1 MACFLLVFWHQSV
14 DFGAIAETGLMR
26 FKSLIVEDE
35 PEIRELLKFSLERAD
50 YDVIEAE
57 SAEAAISLLADK
69 KPDLAVVDW
78 MLPGMSGV
86 ALAKRLRKDDFTSDI
101 PLLMLTARSEET
113 DLLKSFDAGFDDYM
127 SKPFS
132 PKELIARLKA
142 LLRRSGLSDD
152 GVLEAAGIRID
163 KSNHRVTVRGKALAI
178 GPTEHRLLEVL
189 LQNPERVFER
199 DQLLDRVWG
208 RSTYI
213 ETRTVDVHIMRL
225 RTLLKP
231 HGLDSAVQTVRGVG
245 YRFSLSD

>member
-1 MACFLLVFWHQSV
+1 MACFLLVFWHQPV
-14 DFGAIAETGLMR
+14 DFGAIAEIGLMR
-26 FKSLIVEDE
+26 FKILIVEDE

-178 GPTEHRLLEVL
+178 GPTEHLSL
-189 LQNPERVFER
+189 
-199 DQLLDRVWG
+199 
-208 RSTYI
+208 I
-213 ETRTVDVHIMRL
+213 HI
-225 RTLLKP
+225 
-231 HGLDSAVQTVRGVG
+231 
-245 YRFSLSD
+245 

>member
-1 MACFLLVFWHQSV
+1 MRLKILV
-14 DFGAIAETGLMR
+14 
-26 FKSLIVEDE
+26 VEDE

-57 SAEAAISLLADK
+57 SAEAAIGLLTDK
-69 KPDLAVVDW
+69 KPDVAVVDW
-78 MLPGMSGV
+78 MLPGMNGV

-142 LLRRSGLSDD
+142 LLRRSGLSNDS
-152 GVLEAAGIRID
+152 VLEAAGIRID
-163 KSNHRVTVRGKALAI
+163 KSNHRVTVRGEALAI
-178 GPTEHRLLEVL
+178 GPTEYRLLEVL

-245 YRFSLSD
+245 YRFSVSD

>member
-1 MACFLLVFWHQSV
+1 
-14 DFGAIAETGLMR
+14 
-26 FKSLIVEDE
+26 
-35 PEIRELLKFSLERAD
+35 
-50 YDVIEAE
+50 
-57 SAEAAISLLADK
+57 
-69 KPDLAVVDW
+69 
-78 MLPGMSGV
+78 
-86 ALAKRLRKDDFTSDI
+86 
-101 PLLMLTARSEET
+101 
-113 DLLKSFDAGFDDYM
+113 M

-163 KSNHRVTVRGKALAI
+163 KSNHRVTARGKALAI

-208 RSTYI
+208 RSKYI

-225 RTLLKP
+225 RTLLRP

>member
-26 FKSLIVEDE
+26 FKILIVEDE

-101 PLLMLTARSEET
+101 PL
-113 DLLKSFDAGFDDYM
+113 FDAYRE
-127 SKPFS
+127 K
-132 PKELIARLKA
+132 
-142 LLRRSGLSDD
+142 RRNG
-152 GVLEAAGIRID
+152 
-163 KSNHRVTVRGKALAI
+163 
-178 GPTEHRLLEVL
+178 
-189 LQNPERVFER
+189 
-199 DQLLDRVWG
+199 
-208 RSTYI
+208 
-213 ETRTVDVHIMRL
+213 
-225 RTLLKP
+225 
-231 HGLDSAVQTVRGVG
+231 SAQK
-245 YRFSLSD
+245 L